1 MSSNDNN
8 DDDNNDDE
16 QLNTSNALKMTIYL
30 IIGLIILVAIAG
42 TLHVCGKMVSSG
54 KDIIQTNVINPMKEA
69 MPTLESDHILTL
81 ILVIFVVIIYII
93 IKAGAT

>member
-1 MSSNDNN
+1 MSSNSNN

-42 TLHVCGKMVSSG
+42 ILHLCGKMLASG
-54 KDIIQTNVINPMKEA
+54 KDIKIGRAHV
-69 MPTLESDHILTL
+69 
-81 ILVIFVVIIYII
+81 
-93 IKAGAT
+93 